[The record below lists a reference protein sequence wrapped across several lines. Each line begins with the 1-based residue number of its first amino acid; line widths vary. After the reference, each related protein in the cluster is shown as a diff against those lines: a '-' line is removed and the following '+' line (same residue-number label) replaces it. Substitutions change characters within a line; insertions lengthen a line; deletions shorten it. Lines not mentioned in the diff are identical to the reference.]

1 MEQRKIRCLAFPFI
15 TLFVLSLVVFIL
27 GLSIFMLIFE
37 PSRLAL
43 VENIPILICW
53 TIMTFGLSI
62 AILIMMAKPLL
73 SIVQIDETGISRAFL
88 GRFWKLHIS
97 WDELAEA
104 RYYIRVSQQMIFSK
118 TQSLGVIPMLKWQK
132 LKDVIFIGF
141 SKRRFKVIKHY
152 IQQPI
157 VGMSQKMLE
166 RLDKTKNSNE

>member
-62 AILIMMAKPLL
+62 AILIMMA
-73 SIVQIDETGISRAFL
+73 
-88 GRFWKLHIS
+88 
-97 WDELAEA
+97 
-104 RYYIRVSQQMIFSK
+104 
-118 TQSLGVIPMLKWQK
+118 
-132 LKDVIFIGF
+132 
-141 SKRRFKVIKHY
+141 
-152 IQQPI
+152 
-157 VGMSQKMLE
+157 
-166 RLDKTKNSNE
+166 